1 MSISTIAARFGG
13 VSLAAAL
20 LLGPG
25 AAWAQNAHFVKGP
38 TGSIDPA
45 TGDYTVSF
53 KEAGLGSTPITY
65 ELTATTAD
73 FTFRCF
79 TKSNNTPQGSPNS
92 ISISNEST
100 FVTLTPH
107 NGQITGSISL
117 MPEKDG
123 ASCQGGG
130 LKLCL
135 VAASYSGVAGGD
147 TTTPLSFGPLPDLA
161 VGSDTSTTQ
170 LECFS
175 SK

>member
-1 MSISTIAARFGG
+1 MSISTIAARVGG

-25 AAWAQNAHFVKGP
+25 VVWAQSPHFVKGP
-38 TGSIDPA
+38 SASLDGV
-45 TGDYTVSF
+45 DYTVSF

-65 ELTATTAD
+65 ELTASTAN

-79 TKSNNTPQGSPNS
+79 TKSNNTPQGAPNS
-92 ISISNEST
+92 VSFSDLST
-100 FVTLTPH
+100 FVTLTPR

-117 MPEKDG
+117 TPEKDG

-135 VAASYSGVAGGD
+135 VAVDYSGVTGGD
-147 TTTPLSFGPLPDLA
+147 VTTPVNFGPLPDLSA
-161 VGSDTSTTQ
+161 GNATSTTQ